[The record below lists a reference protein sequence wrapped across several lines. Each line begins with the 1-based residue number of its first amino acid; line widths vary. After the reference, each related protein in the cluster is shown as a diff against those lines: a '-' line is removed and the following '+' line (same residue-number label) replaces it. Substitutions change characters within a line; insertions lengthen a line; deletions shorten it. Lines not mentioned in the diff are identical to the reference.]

1 MARDYDPEEFG
12 KVLARLDAQD
22 RTLMRLEDSVSNLVV
37 MANQGKGGLMMLMSI
52 GSVVGAIVGWI
63 VEHLIMR

>member
-1 MARDYDPEEFG
+1 M
-12 KVLARLDAQD
+12 LARLDAQD
-22 RTLMRLEDSVSNLVV
+22 KTLMRLEDSVSNLVV